1 MQRAGHFSFEGANA
15 DMERNQLLRAIPKMD
30 ELLREPLLQVQEV
43 PAPLL
48 RETLRAVLETLRQDI
63 LEGRVPEE
71 LPSRE
76 ALCREALERAA
87 EEARPSLRPVINAT
101 GVVLHTNLGRACLSQ
116 RAAQAA
122 YAVARG
128 YSTLEYNVEE
138 GCRGSRHSHAE
149 ALLCRITGAES
160 AMVVNNNAA
169 AVLLILSAMGK
180 GGEVVASRGEL
191 VEIGGSFRIPDIM
204 MQCGCVLREVGAT
217 NKTHLQDYE
226 AAIGEGTRAL
236 LKVHTSNFRIVG
248 FTESVPLEDMVALGR
263 KYGLPVIQDLG
274 SGSLVD
280 LLPLGIHDE
289 PAVQQSVRAGVDVI
303 SFSGDKLLG
312 GPQAGIILGKRQ
324 YIEALKKHPLA
335 RAVRVDKMTLA
346 ALRETLCA
354 YLEPEKA
361 LAEVPTLSMLA
372 ASEAALRARAET
384 LALRLR
390 KAGVACQT
398 VETQEQVGGG
408 SVPMQLLPGWAVQ
421 VETGALSV
429 DGLEA
434 RMRRRALPVV
444 GRIHRERYL
453 LDVRTLREEEFDEI
467 ARAAAEALK

>member
-248 FTESVPLEDMVALGR
+248 FTESVSLEDMVALGR

-312 GPQAGIILGKRQ
+312 GPQAGIILGKRRF
-324 YIEALKKHPLA
+324 IEALKKHPLA

-354 YLEPEKA
+354 
-361 LAEVPTLSMLA
+361 
-372 ASEAALRARAET
+372 
-384 LALRLR
+384 
-390 KAGVACQT
+390 
-398 VETQEQVGGG
+398 
-408 SVPMQLLPGWAVQ
+408 
-421 VETGALSV
+421 
-429 DGLEA
+429 
-434 RMRRRALPVV
+434 
-444 GRIHRERYL
+444 
-453 LDVRTLREEEFDEI
+453 
-467 ARAAAEALK
+467 